1 MDAIIAPLL
10 NLGLPGI
17 FIAVLLMWVARLHAS
32 NERLHADRIA
42 DAKAFTERA
51 LALQEESHKAIK
63 TLDTFINL
71 ITREGSTHDD

>member
-1 MDAIIAPLL
+1 MDAILAPLI

-17 FIAVLLMWVARLHAS
+17 FIAVLLIWVARLHAS
-32 NERLHADRIA
+32 NERLHAERIA

-63 TLDTFINL
+63 ALDSFVNL
-71 ITREGSTHDD
+71 ISREGSTHDG